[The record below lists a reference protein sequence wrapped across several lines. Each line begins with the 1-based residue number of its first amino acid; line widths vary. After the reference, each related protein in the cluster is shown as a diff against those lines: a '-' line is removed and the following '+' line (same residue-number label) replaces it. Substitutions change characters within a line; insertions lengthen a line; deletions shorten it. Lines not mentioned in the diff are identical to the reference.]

1 MGGFSKG
8 WLRSLP
14 TRHENHN
21 SSPLIERILR
31 HCGLWSEPPSRAPP
45 QPGLSLVP
53 NDRPAQPRL
62 DVDPDF
68 LEQQRWE
75 QLEMAFEA

>member
-1 MGGFSKG
+1 MLG
-8 WLRSLP
+8 
-14 TRHENHN
+14 
-21 SSPLIERILR
+21 SP
-31 HCGLWSEPPSRAPP
+31 RAPP
-45 QPGLSLVP
+45 QPGLALVP

-68 LEQQRWE
+68 LEHPPGLADWE

>member
-1 MGGFSKG
+1 V
-8 WLRSLP
+8 
-14 TRHENHN
+14 
-21 SSPLIERILR
+21 IERILR
-31 HCGLWSEPPSRAPP
+31 HCGLWSERSPRAPP
-45 QPGLSLVP
+45 QPGLALLP